1 MIYSNDI
8 PRGQIVERSLSLS
21 AKNVQG
27 IRDEITTVRKKK
39 IRGPRFSR
47 QRILEIESRNE
58 WSPSS
63 NNIKFNTPGIILKLI
78 A

>member
-8 PRGQIVERSLSLS
+8 PRRQIVERSLSLS
-21 AKNVQG
+21 AKNAQG
-27 IRDEITTVRKKK
+27 IRDEITTVRMRK
-39 IRGPRFSR
+39 IRGPCFLR
-47 QRILEIESRNE
+47 QWISEIEIRNK

-63 NNIKFNTPGIILKLI
+63 NNTKFNTPGIILKLI